1 VALDYFV
8 EIENTGG
15 SLTSEGLA
23 HALQPA
29 FSLQKAEKLLL
40 GQGVTVSVFLNDDE
54 YHTSRFGGS
63 RPDIC
68 AAFRIKREPQ
78 LMEVGIHNMLSMAH
92 WLMKKAQGDAVLLT
106 DEGDI
111 LLQKENGKFKPHTG
125 HSFWT
130 VTRAAHLKKL
140 GA

>member
-1 VALDYFV
+1 
-8 EIENTGG
+8 
-15 SLTSEGLA
+15 
-23 HALQPA
+23 
-29 FSLQKAEKLLL
+29 
-40 GQGVTVSVFLNDDE
+40 
-54 YHTSRFGGS
+54 
-63 RPDIC
+63 
-68 AAFRIKREPQ
+68 
-78 LMEVGIHNMLSMAH
+78 MEVGINNMLSMAH

-111 LLQKENGKFKPHTG
+111 LLQKENGKLKPPTG